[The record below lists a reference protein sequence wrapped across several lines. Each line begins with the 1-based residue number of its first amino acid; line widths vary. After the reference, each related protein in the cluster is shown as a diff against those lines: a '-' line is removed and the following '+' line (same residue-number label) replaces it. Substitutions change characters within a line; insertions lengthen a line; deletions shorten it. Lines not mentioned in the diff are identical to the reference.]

1 MCKGSFTHQWSIK
14 LHLLGGEE
22 RNMRYGRWEMQY
34 TAVQSTAVQYI
45 TVNCSAV
52 HYRSQ
57 QCSALQLTAAQY
69 ISIQC
74 STTQCSAGCGLRRNV
89 KNVGESL
96 AGRKAGGRNP
106 QRIAWN
112 NLSGKEEMYKGKRL
126 DIV

>member
-1 MCKGSFTHQWSIK
+1 MG
-14 LHLLGGEE
+14 
-22 RNMRYGRWEMQY
+22 N
-34 TAVQSTAVQYI
+34 AVHCI
-45 TVNCSAV
+45 TINCSTE
-52 HYRSQ
+52 HYSLL

-74 STTQCSAGCGLRRNV
+74 STIQYSAGCGLRRNV

-112 NLSGKEEMYKGKRL
+112 NLSGKEEMYEGKRF
-126 DIV
+126 DIL